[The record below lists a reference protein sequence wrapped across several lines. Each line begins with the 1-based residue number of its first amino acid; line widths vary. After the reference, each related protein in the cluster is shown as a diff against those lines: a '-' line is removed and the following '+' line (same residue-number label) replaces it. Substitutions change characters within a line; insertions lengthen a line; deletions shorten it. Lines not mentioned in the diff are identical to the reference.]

1 MPVVLFE
8 KFSSIFPLREGW
20 RRFTLRADGSSHG
33 KQVSF
38 VSLRDGEFVREPSVP
53 ISVKLASFCVNL
65 LALAL
70 PLSIMQVY
78 DRVIP
83 NHSLATLAYL
93 FLGLT
98 FAIAIDYALKI
109 SRSALLSWHATQ
121 FVEKVENEGVSRFL
135 RAPNGSFERCPAA
148 VNISRYAAAAALA
161 DYHSGQARLVA
172 IDLPFVGIALIVLT
186 IVGGTMVLVPAVL
199 FFFFA
204 ALAIGRAR
212 KFRKILDLRT
222 AQDNRKYD
230 FIAEVLAGI
239 HTVKGMAMEPQMQR
253 RFERLQQAVAETT
266 MASILTGQANQT
278 SAMLYGNISQL
289 IVVAI
294 GGSQVINDHLTMG
307 ALACCTMLSG
317 QILQP
322 LLRAISL
329 WTERENVDHR
339 RAEVRLLLDL
349 PSVEPAPAPVGLTS
363 VVGDIQFEKVTFRY
377 DTAADPALEVVDLSI
392 KVGTITGVKGKGG
405 SGRTTLLKLIQGDI
419 EPTSGRVTIGGVS
432 TMEPNFQAIR
442 PCIAY
447 VGAAPVMFSG
457 TIMENL
463 TVFSPEKRDFARKMS
478 QLFGLETTINLLP
491 DGYETELGRG
501 IGDDLPMSI
510 AQQVNIVRALTNRP
524 RVLALDE
531 ANMVLDAVAEPA
543 LIRALETLRGRLTVI
558 VVTHRPSLLALCDRL
573 ILVEDGHATWSVPA
587 PSTFERAAS

>member
-1 MPVVLFE
+1 MPVVLLE
-8 KFSSIFPLREGW
+8 KFSSIFSFGAGW
-20 RRFTLRADGSSHG
+20 RGSTPRADDRSRG

-38 VSLRDGEFVREPSVP
+38 LSISDGEFVREPSVP
-53 ISVKLASFCVNL
+53 VAVKFASFSVNL

-78 DRVIP
+78 DRIIP
-83 NHSLATLAYL
+83 NHSSATLAYL

-98 FAIAIDYALKI
+98 LVIAIDYVLKT

-121 FVEKVENEGVSRFL
+121 FGEKVENEAVSRFL
-135 RAPNGSFERCPAA
+135 RAPNGAFERDPAA
-148 VNISRYAAAAALA
+148 VNVSRYAAAAALA

-172 IDLPFVGIALIVLT
+172 IDLPFVGIALIVMT

-212 KFRKILDLRT
+212 EFRKILDART

-239 HTVKGMAMEPQMQR
+239 HTVKVMAMEPQMQR

-278 SAMLYGNISQL
+278 SALVYGSVSQL

-329 WTERENVDHR
+329 WTERESVDHR

-349 PSVEPAPAPVGLTS
+349 PSVEVAPAEHAADVM
-363 VVGDIQFEKVTFRY
+363 GDIEFEKVTFRY
-377 DTAADPALEVVDLSI
+377 DAAADFALGVVDLSI
-392 KVGTITGVKGKGG
+392 RAGTIVGVKGEDG

-419 EPTSGRVTIGGVS
+419 EPASGRVTIGGVP
-432 TMEPNFQAIR
+432 TMDANFPAIR
-442 PCIAY
+442 SRIAY
-447 VGAAPVMFSG
+447 VGAAPVIFSG

-463 TVFSPEKRDFARKMS
+463 TIFSPEKRDFARKMS
-478 QLFGLETTINLLP
+478 QLLGLEATINLLP
-491 DGYETELGRG
+491 DGYETMLGRG
-501 IGDDLPMSI
+501 MGDDLPMSI

-531 ANMVLDAVAEPA
+531 ANMLLDAIAEPA
-543 LIRALETLRGRLTVI
+543 LIRALQTLRGHLTVMI
-558 VVTHRPSLLALCDRL
+558 VTHRPSLLALCDRL
-573 ILVEDGHATWSVPA
+573 MIVEDGHAAWSVAEPA
-587 PSTFERAAS
+587 GPQRAAS

>member
-1 MPVVLFE
+1 MLLE
-8 KFSSIFPLREGW
+8 KCSSLLAPTGLW
-20 RRFTLRADGSSHG
+20 RSTRPADDGFRG
-33 KQVSF
+33 TRVSF
-38 VSLRDGEFVREPSVP
+38 VSIDDGELVREPSVP
-53 ISVKLASFCVNL
+53 LSVTFASFAINL

-78 DRVIP
+78 DRIIP
-83 NHSLATLAYL
+83 NHSQATLVCL

-98 FAIAIDYALKI
+98 LSIAIDYVLKT
-109 SRSALLSWHATQ
+109 SRSALLSWYATQ

-135 RAPNGSFERCPAA
+135 RAPSGAFERDPAA
-148 VNISRYAAAAALA
+148 VNLNRYAAAAALA
-161 DYHSGQARLVA
+161 DYHSGQAKLVA
-172 IDLPFVGIALIVLT
+172 IDLPFVGIALIVMT
-186 IVGGTMVLVPAVL
+186 IVGSTMVLVPAVL
-199 FFFFA
+199 FFMFA
-204 ALAIGRAR
+204 ALAIRRAR
-212 KFRKILDLRT
+212 EFREILDSRT

-266 MASILTGQANQT
+266 MASILTGQGSQT
-278 SAMLYGNISQL
+278 SALLYGSISQL

-294 GGSQVINDHLTMG
+294 GGAQVISDHLTMG

-329 WTERENVDHR
+329 WTEKESVNHR
-339 RAEVRLLLDL
+339 RAEVRSLLDL
-349 PSVEPAPAPVGLTS
+349 PAVEPVPADLPA
-363 VVGDIQFEKVTFRY
+363 VVGNVQFENVTFKY
-377 DTAADPALEVVDLSI
+377 DSAADLAFEVVDLSI
-392 KVGTITGVKGKGG
+392 KAGALIGIKGQDG
-405 SGRTTLLKLIQGDI
+405 SGRTTMLKLIQGDI
-419 EPTSGRVTIGGVS
+419 KPTTGRVTVGGIS
-432 TMEPNFQAIR
+432 TIERDFPAARRN
-442 PCIAY
+442 IAY
-447 VGAAPVMFSG
+447 VGAAPVIFSG

-478 QLFGLETTINLLP
+478 RLMGLEAIINLLP
-491 DGYETELGRG
+491 DGYETMLGRG
-501 IGDDLPMSI
+501 IADDLPMST

-531 ANMVLDAVAEPA
+531 ANMVLDAIAEPA
-543 LIRALETLRGRLTVI
+543 LIRALEGLRGHLTVL

-573 ILVEDGHATWSVPA
+573 LIVEGGHAAWLGPA
-587 PSTFERAAS
+587 SGDSQRVAS

>member
-1 MPVVLFE
+1 VPVVLLE

-20 RRFTLRADGSSHG
+20 RRFTRRADGSSRG

-38 VSLRDGEFVREPSVP
+38 VSLSDGEFVREPSVP
-53 ISVKLASFCVNL
+53 LSVKFASFSVNL

-121 FVEKVENEGVSRFL
+121 FVEKVENEAVSRFL

-148 VNISRYAAAAALA
+148 VNISRYGAAAALA

-199 FFFFA
+199 FFIFA

-349 PSVEPAPAPVGLTS
+349 PSVEPAPVGLTS
-363 VVGDIQFEKVTFRY
+363 VVGDIQFENVTFRY
-377 DTAADPALEVVDLSI
+377 DTAVDPALEVVDLSI

-419 EPTSGRVTIGGVS
+419 EPASGRVTIGGVS

-491 DGYETELGRG
+491 DGYETEIGRG

>member
-1 MPVVLFE
+1 VPVVLLE
-8 KFSSIFPLREGW
+8 RCSSLLPSAAGW
-20 RRFTLRADGSSHG
+20 WRSTRPADKESRGA
-33 KQVSF
+33 QISF
-38 VSLRDGEFVREPSVP
+38 VSINDGKFVREPSVP
-53 ISVKLASFCVNL
+53 LSVTFASFAINL

-78 DRVIP
+78 DRIIP
-83 NHSLATLAYL
+83 NHSLATLTYL

-98 FAIAIDYALKI
+98 LAIAIDYVLKT

-135 RAPNGSFERCPAA
+135 RAPNGAFERDPAA
-148 VNISRYAAAAALA
+148 VNLNRYAAVAALA
-161 DYHSGQARLVA
+161 DYHSGQAKLVA
-172 IDLPFVGIALIVLT
+172 IDLPFVGIALIVMT
-186 IVGGTMVLVPAVL
+186 IVGSTMVLVPAVL
-199 FFFFA
+199 FFIFA
-204 ALAIGRAR
+204 ALAIRRAR
-212 KFRKILDLRT
+212 EFRDILDSRT
-222 AQDNRKYD
+222 AQDNRKFD

-266 MASILTGQANQT
+266 MASILTGQGSQT
-278 SAMLYGNISQL
+278 SALLYGSISQL

-294 GGSQVINDHLTMG
+294 GGAQVINDHLTMG

-329 WTERENVDHR
+329 WTEKESVNHR

-349 PSVEPAPAPVGLTS
+349 PAVEPVPADLPP
-363 VVGDIQFEKVTFRY
+363 VVGNIWFENVTFKY
-377 DTAADPALEVVDLSI
+377 DSAANLAFEVVDLSI
-392 KVGTITGVKGKGG
+392 KAGTMIGIKGRDG

-419 EPTSGRVTIGGVS
+419 KPTTGRITVGGVS
-432 TMEPNFQAIR
+432 TIEPDFPAAR
-442 PCIAY
+442 RTIAY
-447 VGAAPVMFSG
+447 VGAAPVIFSG

-478 QLFGLETTINLLP
+478 QLVGLEPIINLLP
-491 DGYETELGRG
+491 DGYETMLSRG
-501 IGDDLPMSI
+501 IGDDLPMST

-531 ANMVLDAVAEPA
+531 ANVVLDAIAEPA
-543 LIRALETLRGRLTVI
+543 LLRALESLRGHLTVL

-573 ILVEDGHATWSVPA
+573 MIVEDGHAAWSVPA
-587 PSTFERAAS
+587 SGGSQRVAS

>member
-1 MPVVLFE
+1 
-8 KFSSIFPLREGW
+8 LREGW

-38 VSLRDGEFVREPSVP
+38 VSLSDGEFVREPSVP
-53 ISVKLASFCVNL
+53 ISVKFASFSVNL

-109 SRSALLSWHATQ
+109 SRSALLSWQATK

-172 IDLPFVGIALIVLT
+172 IDLPFVCIALIVLT

-212 KFRKILDLRT
+212 KFRKILDSRT

-278 SAMLYGNISQL
+278 SAMLYGSISQL

-349 PSVEPAPAPVGLTS
+349 PSVEPAPAGLTS
-363 VVGDIQFEKVTFRY
+363 VVGDIQFEKATFRY
-377 DTAADPALEVVDLSI
+377 DAAADLALRVVDLSI
-392 KVGTITGVKGKGG
+392 KVGSITGVKGNNG

-478 QLFGLETTINLLP
+478 QLLGLEATINLLP

-510 AQQVNIVRALTNRP
+510 AQQVSIVRALTNRP

-587 PSTFERAAS
+587 TSAFERAAS

>member
-1 MPVVLFE
+1 MLK
-8 KFSSIFPLREGW
+8 KFSSGFPLPAW
-20 RRFTLRADGSSHG
+20 RRPARRNDDPSRSGRIG
-33 KQVSF
+33 F
-38 VSLRDGEFVREPSVP
+38 VSIGDGQRVREPAVP
-53 ISVKLASFCVNL
+53 IAVIFASFAINL

-78 DRVIP
+78 DRIIP

-98 FAIAIDYALKI
+98 LAIAIDFVLKT

-121 FVEKVENEGVSRFL
+121 FVTKVENEGVSRFL
-135 RAPNGSFERCPAA
+135 RAPNGAFERDPAA
-148 VNISRYAAAAALA
+148 VNLNRYAAAAALG

-172 IDLPFVGIALIVLT
+172 IDLPFVGIALIVMA

-199 FFFFA
+199 FFIFA

-212 KFRKILDLRT
+212 AFRQILDSRA

-239 HTVKGMAMEPQMQR
+239 HTVKVMAMEPQMQR

-278 SAMLYGNISQL
+278 SALLFGSISQL
-289 IVVAI
+289 VVVAI
-294 GGSQVINDHLTMG
+294 GGAQVINDHLTMG

-317 QILQP
+317 QILRP

-329 WTERENVDHR
+329 WSEKESVEHRRVEVGSMLELPVAERGPADQPNVGGDIRFENVAFKYD
-339 RAEVRLLLDL
+339 ASTN
-349 PSVEPAPAPVGLTS
+349 PGW
-363 VVGDIQFEKVTFRY
+363 KV
-377 DTAADPALEVVDLSI
+377 ADLSI
-392 KVGTITGVKGKGG
+392 KAGTIVGVKGKNG
-405 SGRTTLLKLIQGDI
+405 SGRTTCLKLIQGDVI
-419 EPTSGRVTIGGVS
+419 PNSGRVTVGGVP
-432 TMEPNFQAIR
+432 TTEANFLAVR
-442 PCIAY
+442 PWIAY
-447 VGAAPVMFSG
+447 VGAAPVIFSG

-463 TVFSPEKRDFARKMS
+463 TVFSPERRDFARKMS
-478 QLFGLETTINLLP
+478 QLIGLEAIINRLP
-491 DGYETELGRG
+491 DGYETMLGRG

-524 RVLALDE
+524 RILALDE
-531 ANMVLDAVAEPA
+531 ANMVLDAIAEPA
-543 LIRALETLRGRLTVI
+543 LIRALETLRGYLTVI

-573 ILVEDGHATWSVPA
+573 IVIEDGAVTWSV
-587 PSTFERAAS
+587 AALGVPDRVAS

>member
-8 KFSSIFPLREGW
+8 KFSSVFPLREGW
-20 RRFTLRADGSSHG
+20 QRFTRRADGSSHG

-38 VSLRDGEFVREPSVP
+38 ISLSDGEFVREPSVP
-53 ISVKLASFCVNL
+53 ISVKFASFSVNL

-83 NHSLATLAYL
+83 NHTLATLAYL

-98 FAIAIDYALKI
+98 FAIAIDYVLKI
-109 SRSALLSWHATQ
+109 SRSALLSWRATQ
-121 FVEKVENEGVSRFL
+121 FAEKVENEGVSRFL

-148 VNISRYAAAAALA
+148 VNISRYVAAAALA

-199 FFFFA
+199 FFVFA

-212 KFRKILDLRT
+212 KFRKILDSRA

-278 SAMLYGNISQL
+278 SAMLYGSISQL

-349 PSVEPAPAPVGLTS
+349 PSVGPAPADLSS
-363 VVGDIQFEKVTFRY
+363 VVGDIQFENVTFRY
-377 DTAADPALEVVDLSI
+377 DTAADLVLGVVDLSI
-392 KVGTITGVKGKGG
+392 KEGTITGVKGIDG
-405 SGRTTLLKLIQGDI
+405 SGRSTLLKLIQGDI

-463 TVFSPEKRDFARKMS
+463 TVFSPAKRDFARKMS
-478 QLFGLETTINLLP
+478 QLLGLETTINLLP

-531 ANMVLDAVAEPA
+531 ANMVLDGVAEPA
-543 LIRALETLRGRLTVI
+543 LISALETLRGRLTVI

-573 ILVEDGHATWSVPA
+573 VLVEDGHATWSVPA
-587 PSTFERAAS
+587 PSAVERVAS

>member
-1 MPVVLFE
+1 VPVVSFE
-8 KFSSIFPLREGW
+8 KFSSVFPLRQGW
-20 RRFTLRADGSSHG
+20 RRFARRADGSSRG

-38 VSLRDGEFVREPSVP
+38 VSLSDGEFVREPSVP
-53 ISVKLASFCVNL
+53 ISVKFASFSVNL

-98 FAIAIDYALKI
+98 FTIAIDYALKI

-199 FFFFA
+199 FFMFA

-349 PSVEPAPAPVGLTS
+349 PSVEPAPAPVGLTG
-363 VVGDIQFEKVTFRY
+363 VVGDIQFEKVTFSY
-377 DTAADPALEVVDLSI
+377 DPAADLALEVVDLSI

-587 PSTFERAAS
+587 PSAFERAAS

>member
-8 KFSSIFPLREGW
+8 KLSSVFPFGAG
-20 RRFTLRADGSSHG
+20 RRGLTPGANDLSRS

-38 VSLRDGEFVREPSVP
+38 LSISDGEFVREPSVP
-53 ISVKLASFCVNL
+53 VAVKFASFSVNL

-78 DRVIP
+78 DRIIP

-93 FLGLT
+93 FFGLT
-98 FAIAIDYALKI
+98 LVIAIDYVLKT

-121 FVEKVENEGVSRFL
+121 FGEKVENEAVSRFL
-135 RAPNGSFERCPAA
+135 RAPNGAFERDPAA
-148 VNISRYAAAAALA
+148 VNVSRYAAAAALA
-161 DYHSGQARLVA
+161 DHHSGQARLVA
-172 IDLPFVGIALIVLT
+172 IDLPFVGIALIVMT

-212 KFRKILDLRT
+212 EFRNILDART

-239 HTVKGMAMEPQMQR
+239 HTVKVTAMEPQMQR

-278 SAMLYGNISQL
+278 SATLYGSFSQL

-307 ALACCTMLSG
+307 GLACCTMLSG

-329 WTERENVDHR
+329 WTEKESVDHR
-339 RAEVRLLLDL
+339 RVEVRLLLDL
-349 PSVEPAPAPVGLTS
+349 PSVELAPAEHADDVI
-363 VVGDIQFEKVTFRY
+363 GDIEFEKVTFRY
-377 DTAADPALEVVDLSI
+377 DAAADFTLSVVDLSI
-392 KVGTITGVKGKGG
+392 KAGTIIGVKGKDG
-405 SGRTTLLKLIQGDI
+405 SGRTTLLKLIQGVI
-419 EPTSGRVTIGGVS
+419 EPASGRVTIGGVS
-432 TMEPNFQAIR
+432 TMGVNFPAIR
-442 PCIAY
+442 SRIAY
-447 VGAAPVMFSG
+447 VGAAPV
-457 TIMENL
+457 L
-463 TVFSPEKRDFARKMS
+463 TGAEGGARC
-478 QLFGLETTINLLP
+478 
-491 DGYETELGRG
+491 RG
-501 IGDDLPMSI
+501 SAAGAWAGARRPAIGS
-510 AQQVNIVRALTNRP
+510 A
-524 RVLALDE
+524 
-531 ANMVLDAVAEPA
+531 
-543 LIRALETLRGRLTVI
+543 
-558 VVTHRPSLLALCDRL
+558 
-573 ILVEDGHATWSVPA
+573 HATARRQGAGRSWP
-587 PSTFERAAS
+587 F

>member
-8 KFSSIFPLREGW
+8 KFSSVFPFGAGW
-20 RRFTLRADGSSHG
+20 RGSTPAADNRSRG

-38 VSLRDGEFVREPSVP
+38 LSISDGEFVREPSVP
-53 ISVKLASFCVNL
+53 VAVKFASFSVNL

-78 DRVIP
+78 DRIIP
-83 NHSLATLAYL
+83 NHSSATLAYL

-98 FAIAIDYALKI
+98 LVIAFDYVLKT

-121 FVEKVENEGVSRFL
+121 FGEKVENEAVSRFL
-135 RAPNGSFERCPAA
+135 RAPNGAFERDPAA
-148 VNISRYAAAAALA
+148 VNVSRYAAAAALA

-172 IDLPFVGIALIVLT
+172 IDLPFVGVALIVMT
-186 IVGGTMVLVPAVL
+186 IVGGAMVLVPAVL

-212 KFRKILDLRT
+212 EFRKILDART

-239 HTVKGMAMEPQMQR
+239 HTVKVMAMEPQMQR

-278 SAMLYGNISQL
+278 SALVYGSVSQL

-329 WTERENVDHR
+329 WTESESVDHR

-349 PSVEPAPAPVGLTS
+349 PSVEVAQAEHAADAM
-363 VVGDIQFEKVTFRY
+363 GDIEFEKVTFRY
-377 DTAADPALEVVDLSI
+377 DAAADFTLGVADLSI
-392 KVGTITGVKGKGG
+392 SAGTIIGVKGEDG

-419 EPTSGRVTIGGVS
+419 EPASGRVTIGGVP
-432 TMEPNFQAIR
+432 TMDANFPAIR
-442 PCIAY
+442 SRIAY
-447 VGAAPVMFSG
+447 VGAAPVIFSG

-463 TVFSPEKRDFARKMS
+463 TIFSPEKRDFARKMS
-478 QLFGLETTINLLP
+478 QLLGLEATINLLP
-491 DGYETELGRG
+491 DGYETMLGWG
-501 IGDDLPMSI
+501 MGDDLPMSI

-531 ANMVLDAVAEPA
+531 ANMLLDAIAEPA
-543 LIRALETLRGRLTVI
+543 LIRALQTLRGHLTVMI
-558 VVTHRPSLLALCDRL
+558 VTHRPSLLALCDRL
-573 ILVEDGHATWSVPA
+573 MIVEHGHAAWSVAAPA
-587 PSTFERAAS
+587 GPQRAAS

>member
-392 KVGTITGVKGKGG
+392 KVGTITGVKGIDG
-405 SGRTTLLKLIQGDI
+405 SGRTTLLKLIRGDI
-419 EPTSGRVTIGGVS
+419 ESTSGRVTIGGVS

>member
-1 MPVVLFE
+1 VFFE
-8 KFSSIFPLREGW
+8 KSSSILAAMTGW
-20 RRFTLRADGSSHG
+20 RRLTPRADDTPRG

-38 VSLRDGEFVREPSVP
+38 ASIGDGEFVREPSVP
-53 ISVKLASFCVNL
+53 TAVKFASFSVNL

-98 FAIAIDYALKI
+98 FAIAIDYVLKT
-109 SRSALLSWHATQ
+109 SRSALLSRYATQ
-121 FVEKVENEGVSRFL
+121 FVEKVEHEAVSRFL
-135 RAPNGSFERCPAA
+135 RAPSGAFEREPAA
-148 VNISRYAAAAALA
+148 VNVSRYAAAAALA

-199 FFFFA
+199 FFFFS

-212 KFRKILDLRT
+212 QFRKILDSRT

-239 HTVKGMAMEPQMQR
+239 HTVKVMAMEPQMQR

-278 SAMLYGNISQL
+278 SAMLYGSVSQL
-289 IVVAI
+289 IVVTI
-294 GGSQVINDHLTMG
+294 GGSQVINDQLTMG

-329 WTERENVDHR
+329 WTERESVDHH

-349 PSVEPAPAPVGLTS
+349 PSVEPAPAHFPDVIGN
-363 VVGDIQFEKVTFRY
+363 IKFEKVKFRY
-377 DTAADPALEVVDLSI
+377 EAAANPALGVVDLSI
-392 KVGTITGVKGKGG
+392 ETGTIVGVKGKDG

-419 EPTSGRVTIGGVS
+419 EPASGRVTIGDVS
-432 TMEPNFQAIR
+432 TMEPNFLAIR
-442 PCIAY
+442 SRIAY
-447 VGAAPVMFSG
+447 VGAAPVIFSG

-463 TVFSPEKRDFARKMS
+463 TIFSPEKRDFARKMS
-478 QLFGLETTINLLP
+478 QLLGLEATINLLP
-491 DGYETELGRG
+491 DGYETMLGRG
-501 IGDDLPMSI
+501 IADDLPMSI
-510 AQQVNIVRALTNRP
+510 AQQVNIVRALTSRP
-524 RVLALDE
+524 RILALDE
-531 ANMVLDAVAEPA
+531 ANMALDAIAEPA
-543 LIRALETLRGRLTVI
+543 LIGALETLRGRLTVI
-558 VVTHRPSLLALCDRL
+558 IVTHRPSLLALCDRL
-573 ILVEDGHATWSVPA
+573 IIVEEGHATWSVAAPA
-587 PSTFERAAS
+587 GAQRVAS

>member
-1 MPVVLFE
+1 MPVVLLE
-8 KFSSIFPLREGW
+8 KFSRVFASGIGLRRS
-20 RRFTLRADGSSHG
+20 RRRADDSSG
-33 KQVSF
+33 GNQVSF
-38 VSLRDGEFVREPSVP
+38 VSIINGEFVREPSVP
-53 ISVKLASFCVNL
+53 IAVKFASFSVNL

-78 DRVIP
+78 DRIIP

-93 FLGLT
+93 FLGLI
-98 FAIAIDYALKI
+98 FAIAIDYVLKT

-121 FVEKVENEGVSRFL
+121 FVEKLENEGISRFL
-135 RAPNGSFERCPAA
+135 RAPNGAFERDPAA
-148 VNISRYAAAAALA
+148 VNVSRYAAAAALA

-172 IDLPFVGIALIVLT
+172 IDLPFVGIALIVMT

-199 FFFFA
+199 FFIFA

-212 KFRKILDLRT
+212 IFRKILDSRT

-239 HTVKGMAMEPQMQR
+239 HTVKVMAMEPQMQR

-278 SAMLYGNISQL
+278 SAMLYGSVSQL

-294 GGSQVINDHLTMG
+294 GATQVINDHLTMG
-307 ALACCTMLSG
+307 ALACCAMLSG

-329 WTERENVDHR
+329 WTEKESLDHR
-339 RAEVRLLLDL
+339 RNEVRVLLDL
-349 PSVEPAPAPVGLTS
+349 PSVEPVPAPADLPNVL
-363 VVGDIQFEKVTFRY
+363 GDIKFEKVTFKY
-377 DTAADPALEVVDLSI
+377 DAAADLAFGVVDLSI
-392 KVGTITGVKGKGG
+392 KAGTITGVKGNGG

-419 EPTSGRVTIGGVS
+419 EPASGRVTIGGVS
-432 TMEPNFQAIR
+432 TMEPNFLAMR
-442 PCIAY
+442 PWIAY
-447 VGAAPVMFSG
+447 VGAAPVIFAG

-478 QLFGLETTINLLP
+478 QLLGLETTINLLP
-491 DGYETELGRG
+491 DGYETMLGRG

-531 ANMVLDAVAEPA
+531 ANMVLDAIAEPA
-543 LIRALETLRGRLTVI
+543 LIRALETLRGHLTVI

-573 ILVEDGHATWSVPA
+573 MIVEDGRATWSVPA
-587 PSTFERAAS
+587 SVGSVRVAS

>member
-8 KFSSIFPLREGW
+8 KFSSVFPFGAGW
-20 RRFTLRADGSSHG
+20 RGSTPPADNRSRG

-38 VSLRDGEFVREPSVP
+38 LSISDGEFVREPSVP
-53 ISVKLASFCVNL
+53 VAVKFASFSVNL

-78 DRVIP
+78 DRIIP
-83 NHSLATLAYL
+83 NHSSATLAYL

-98 FAIAIDYALKI
+98 LVIAIDYVLKT

-121 FVEKVENEGVSRFL
+121 FGEKVENEAVSRFL
-135 RAPNGSFERCPAA
+135 RAPNGAFERDPAA
-148 VNISRYAAAAALA
+148 VNVSRYAAAAALA

-172 IDLPFVGIALIVLT
+172 IDLPFVGIALIVMT

-212 KFRKILDLRT
+212 EFRKILDART

-239 HTVKGMAMEPQMQR
+239 HTVKVMAMEPQMQR

-278 SAMLYGNISQL
+278 SALVYGSVSQL

-329 WTERENVDHR
+329 WTERESVDHR

-349 PSVEPAPAPVGLTS
+349 PSVEVAPAEHAADVM
-363 VVGDIQFEKVTFRY
+363 GDIEFEKVTFRY
-377 DTAADPALEVVDLSI
+377 DAAADFALGVVDLSI
-392 KVGTITGVKGKGG
+392 RAGTIVGVKGEDG

-419 EPTSGRVTIGGVS
+419 EPASGRVTIGGVP
-432 TMEPNFQAIR
+432 TMDANFPAIR
-442 PCIAY
+442 SRIAY
-447 VGAAPVMFSG
+447 VGAAPVIFSG

-463 TVFSPEKRDFARKMS
+463 TIFSPEKRDFARKMS
-478 QLFGLETTINLLP
+478 QLLGLEATINLLP
-491 DGYETELGRG
+491 DGYETMLGRG
-501 IGDDLPMSI
+501 MGDDLPMSI

-531 ANMVLDAVAEPA
+531 ANMLLDAIAEPA
-543 LIRALETLRGRLTVI
+543 LIRALQTLRGHLTVMI
-558 VVTHRPSLLALCDRL
+558 VTHRPSLLALCDRL
-573 ILVEDGHATWSVPA
+573 MIVEHGHAALSVAAPA
-587 PSTFERAAS
+587 GPQRAAS

>member
-1 MPVVLFE
+1 V
-8 KFSSIFPLREGW
+8 R
-20 RRFTLRADGSSHG
+20 
-33 KQVSF
+33 F
-38 VSLRDGEFVREPSVP
+38 VSISDGKFVREPSVP
-53 ISVKLASFCVNL
+53 LSVTFASFAINL

-78 DRVIP
+78 DRIIP
-83 NHSLATLAYL
+83 NHSLATLTYL

-98 FAIAIDYALKI
+98 LAIAVDYVLKT
-109 SRSALLSWHATQ
+109 SRSALLSWHAMQ

-135 RAPNGSFERCPAA
+135 RAPNGAFERAPAA
-148 VNISRYAAAAALA
+148 VNLNRYAAAAALA
-161 DYHSGQARLVA
+161 DYHSGQAKLVA
-172 IDLPFVGIALIVLT
+172 IDLPFVGIALIVMT
-186 IVGGTMVLVPAVL
+186 IVGSTMVLVPAVL
-199 FFFFA
+199 FFIFA

-212 KFRKILDLRT
+212 EFREILDSRT

-266 MASILTGQANQT
+266 MASILTGQGSQT
-278 SAMLYGNISQL
+278 SALLFGSIAQL

-294 GGSQVINDHLTMG
+294 GGAQVINDHLTMG

-329 WTERENVDHR
+329 WTEKESVNHR

-349 PSVEPAPAPVGLTS
+349 PSVEPVPADLPG
-363 VVGDIQFEKVTFRY
+363 VVGNIRFENVTFKY
-377 DTAADPALEVVDLSI
+377 DSAANLAFEVVDLSI
-392 KVGTITGVKGKGG
+392 KAGTMIGIKGQDG

-419 EPTSGRVTIGGVS
+419 KPTTGRLTVGGVS
-432 TMEPNFQAIR
+432 TIEPDFPAAR
-442 PCIAY
+442 RYIAY
-447 VGAAPVMFSG
+447 VGAAPVIFSG

-478 QLFGLETTINLLP
+478 QLIGLEAIINLLP
-491 DGYETELGRG
+491 DGYETMLGRG
-501 IGDDLPMSI
+501 IGDDLPMST

-531 ANMVLDAVAEPA
+531 ANMVLDAIAEPA
-543 LIRALETLRGRLTVI
+543 LIRALETLRGHLTVL
-558 VVTHRPSLLALCDRL
+558 VVTHRPSLLALCDQL
-573 ILVEDGHATWSVPA
+573 VIVEDGHAAWSVPA
-587 PSTFERAAS
+587 SGGSQRVAS

>member
-1 MPVVLFE
+1 MPVVLLE
-8 KFSSIFPLREGW
+8 KFSSVFPFGAGW
-20 RRFTLRADGSSHG
+20 RGLTPRADDRSRG

-38 VSLRDGEFVREPSVP
+38 LSISDGEFVREPSVP
-53 ISVKLASFCVNL
+53 VAVKFASFSVNL

-78 DRVIP
+78 DRIIP
-83 NHSLATLAYL
+83 NHSSATLAYL

-98 FAIAIDYALKI
+98 LVIAIDYVLKT

-121 FVEKVENEGVSRFL
+121 FGEKVENEAVSRFL
-135 RAPNGSFERCPAA
+135 RAPNAAFERDPAE
-148 VNISRYAAAAALA
+148 VNVSRYAAAAALA

-172 IDLPFVGIALIVLT
+172 IDLPFVGIALIVMT

-204 ALAIGRAR
+204 ALAISRAR
-212 KFRKILDLRT
+212 EFRKILDSRT

-230 FIAEVLAGI
+230 FIAEVLGGI

-278 SAMLYGNISQL
+278 SALVYGSVSQL

-329 WTERENVDHR
+329 WTERESVDHR

-349 PSVEPAPAPVGLTS
+349 PSVEVAPAEHAADVM
-363 VVGDIQFEKVTFRY
+363 GDIEFEKVTFRY
-377 DTAADPALEVVDLSI
+377 DAAADFAFGVVDLSI
-392 KVGTITGVKGKGG
+392 RAGTIIGVKGEDG

-419 EPTSGRVTIGGVS
+419 EPASGRVTIGGVP
-432 TMEPNFQAIR
+432 TMDANFPAIR
-442 PCIAY
+442 SRIAY
-447 VGAAPVMFSG
+447 VGAAPVIFSG

-463 TVFSPEKRDFARKMS
+463 TIFSPEKRDFARKMS
-478 QLFGLETTINLLP
+478 QLLGLEATINLLP
-491 DGYETELGRG
+491 DGYETMLGRG
-501 IGDDLPMSI
+501 MGDDLPMSI

-531 ANMVLDAVAEPA
+531 ANMLLDAIAEPA
-543 LIRALETLRGRLTVI
+543 LIRALQTLRGHLTVMI
-558 VVTHRPSLLALCDRL
+558 VTHRPSLLALCDRL
-573 ILVEDGHATWSVPA
+573 MIVEDGHAAWSVAEPA
-587 PSTFERAAS
+587 GPQRAAS

>member
-1 MPVVLFE
+1 VPVVSFE
-8 KFSSIFPLREGW
+8 KFSSVFPLREGW

-38 VSLRDGEFVREPSVP
+38 VSLSDGEFVREPSVP
-53 ISVKLASFCVNL
+53 ISVKFASFSVNL

-109 SRSALLSWHATQ
+109 SRSALLSWQATK

-172 IDLPFVGIALIVLT
+172 IDLPFVCIALIVLT

-212 KFRKILDLRT
+212 KFRKILDSRT

-278 SAMLYGNISQL
+278 SAMLYGSISQL

-349 PSVEPAPAPVGLTS
+349 PSVEPAPAGLTS
-363 VVGDIQFEKVTFRY
+363 VVGDIQFEKATFRY
-377 DTAADPALEVVDLSI
+377 DAAADLALRVVDLSI
-392 KVGTITGVKGKGG
+392 KVGSITGVKGNNG
-405 SGRTTLLKLIQGDI
+405 SGRNTLLRLIQGDI

-478 QLFGLETTINLLP
+478 QLLGLEATINLLP

-510 AQQVNIVRALTNRP
+510 AQQVSIVRALTNRP

-587 PSTFERAAS
+587 PSAFERAAS